1 MLQKTN
7 KQNKTKN
14 LAQSRLVRNEPKA
27 ARRGSEI
34 RCIETKNN
42 IRAEKDVFMRR
53 EEEKRRR
60 KKEEEKKKKKRRKK
74 RRSADSVKTD
84 ETNKRHQFTNSC
96 DYLTV
101 YCTA

>member
-1 MLQKTN
+1 MTCWYVTKN
-7 KQNKTKN
+7 KQAKQNKN

-60 KKEEEKKKKKRRKK
+60 KKEEEKKKKKKRKK
-74 RRSADSVKTD
+74 EEART
-84 ETNKRHQFTNSC
+84 Q
-96 DYLTV
+96 
-101 YCTA
+101 